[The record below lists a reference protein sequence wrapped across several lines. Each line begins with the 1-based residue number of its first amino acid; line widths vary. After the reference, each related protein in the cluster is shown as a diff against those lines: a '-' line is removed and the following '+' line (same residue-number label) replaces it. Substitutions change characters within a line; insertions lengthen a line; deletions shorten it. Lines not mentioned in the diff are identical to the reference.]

1 MTDRGRLLVVD
12 DDHELR
18 ETIREY
24 FEFCGFTVY
33 AVADGEG
40 MRKVLAQSPI
50 DIVLMDVNL
59 PGEDGLTLTRE
70 LRASHDVGIVMLTA
84 AGQTVDRIVGLEV
97 GADDYVVKPF
107 DPREILARVKS
118 VLRRVRERPAAPKA
132 AAEVKPEMIR
142 MGTCTLDLAAH
153 QLYDQHGGR
162 LPLTAMEFDL
172 LKAFA
177 LNPDRVLSRSYLL
190 EVAHRPDADVF
201 DRSVD
206 LRVARVRRKIEADSK
221 KPQVLKTVHGAGYMF
236 VSSSQK

>member
-1 MTDRGRLLVVD
+1 
-12 DDHELR
+12 
-18 ETIREY
+18 
-24 FEFCGFTVY
+24 
-33 AVADGEG
+33 
-40 MRKVLAQSPI
+40 
-50 DIVLMDVNL
+50 
-59 PGEDGLTLTRE
+59 
-70 LRASHDVGIVMLTA
+70 
-84 AGQTVDRIVGLEV
+84 
-97 GADDYVVKPF
+97 
-107 DPREILARVKS
+107 
-118 VLRRVRERPAAPKA
+118 
-132 AAEVKPEMIR
+132 

-177 LNPDRVLSRSYLL
+177 LNPGRVLSRSYLL